1 VRVRI
6 ILLVSLVLN
15 VALAV
20 GLVTWMSSAS
30 NSRPRVVRPPNAA
43 VINARPIPILKT
55 NVLIR
60 PQFFTWRSVESQD
73 YAVYVENLRALGMP
87 STTIRDII
95 VADVD
100 QVFAKRRREEAAK
113 QDVEWWRSTP
123 SFEAQSNTLAR
134 AEALEAER
142 SALLTKLLGEDWN
155 KGQADQQAAPLVLTG
170 PVLGNLTDDVKATV
184 QDIAKRSAERLREHF
199 TEAETNGLA
208 PNAIELAKA
217 REETRQQL
225 AAILSPQQLE
235 EFLLRYSE
243 NANRLRREL
252 TGLNAT
258 PEEFR
263 SLFRAIDAIDREIQL
278 RYSGDDAASQ
288 RARNAL
294 EQQRLAAIRGT
305 LGTDRFEAY
314 QTVRDPAYR
323 EALAVAQQAGGD
335 ENAALALYEINRATT
350 DELNRIRID
359 PSLTEAQKQQQLQ
372 QAELEQQRARALV
385 LGEPLPQETAA
396 SAAPPPPQFRPHVI
410 APFETLGLLSLRYGV
425 NLSALR
431 EANPGVDINRVR
443 PGTVINIPLPQN
455 LPPSIF
461 PPGAVP
467 R

>member
-1 VRVRI
+1 MRVRI

-20 GLVTWMSSAS
+20 GLVTWMSSAA
-30 NSRPRVVRPPNAA
+30 NNRPRVVRAPNVAA
-43 VINARPIPILKT
+43 INARPIPILKT

-73 YAVYVENLRALGMP
+73 YAVYVENLRNLGMP
-87 STTIRDII
+87 ETTIRDII

-100 QVFAKRRREEAAK
+100 QIFAKRRREDAAK

-123 SFEAQSNTLAR
+123 SWEAQSNTLAR

-142 SALLTKLLGEDWN
+142 SALLAKLLGEDWN
-155 KGQADQQAAPLVLTG
+155 KGHAEQPAPLALTG
-170 PVLGNLTDDVKATV
+170 PVLGNLSDELKATV
-184 QDIAKRSAERLREHF
+184 QDIAKRSAQRVREYF
-199 TEAETNGLA
+199 AQAETNGGV
-208 PNAIELAKA
+208 PNALELAKM
-217 REETRQQL
+217 REETRQHL
-225 AAILSPQQLE
+225 TAILSPQQLE

-243 NANRLRREL
+243 NANRLRHEL

-294 EQQRLAAIRGT
+294 EQQRLAAIRNT
-305 LGTDRFEAY
+305 LGNDRFEAY

-323 EALAVAQQAGGD
+323 DALAVVQQAGGD

-359 PSLTEAQKQQQLQ
+359 PSLTESQRQQQLQ
-372 QAELEQQRARALV
+372 LAELEQQKARALV
-385 LGEPLPQETAA
+385 LGEPPPPETAA
-396 SAAPPPPQFRPHVI
+396 GAAPSLPQFRPHVI
-410 APFETLGLLSLRYGV
+410 APFETLGQLSLRYGV
-425 NLSALR
+425 GLSALR
-431 EANPGVDINRVR
+431 EANPGVDVNRAR
-443 PGTVINIPLPQN
+443 PGTVINIPMTSTA
-455 LPPSIF
+455 PPSIF
-461 PPGAVP
+461 PPGTVP